1 MLLKNTCEG
10 VHLIVMLQS
19 ISLQPCKVTKNEP
32 LPSSHIFLKDFSQ
45 ILIYYLLCFFQE
57 SFYGRV
63 LQVSMGGGGLFF
75 RWGGFIFQW
84 GRGVPHWGGGGGGI
98 GFDGEGGSKNV
109 GWEGCPP
116 MAPTIGNH
124 VCIYTYTYTYT
135 QVYLFKI
142 ASYISY
148 QILVVCN
155 N

>member
-1 MLLKNTCEG
+1 M
-10 VHLIVMLQS
+10 
-19 ISLQPCKVTKNEP
+19 
-32 LPSSHIFLKDFSQ
+32 
-45 ILIYYLLCFFQE
+45 
-57 SFYGRV
+57 
-63 LQVSMGGGGLFF
+63 
-75 RWGGFIFQW
+75 
-84 GRGVPHWGGGGGGI
+84 PHWGGGGGGI

-148 QILVVCN
+148 QISVVCN